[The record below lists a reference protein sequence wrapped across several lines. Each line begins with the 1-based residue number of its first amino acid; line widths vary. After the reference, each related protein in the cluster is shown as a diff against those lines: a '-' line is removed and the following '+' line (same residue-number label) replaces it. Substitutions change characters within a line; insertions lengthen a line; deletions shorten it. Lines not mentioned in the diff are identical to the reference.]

1 MTSARKGAS
10 DAMNWKAIA
19 KNYELYLFLLPALV
33 YFLLFH
39 YWPMYGL
46 QIAFKDFLPSRGI
59 LDSPWAGFKHFSE
72 FFDSYLFWQLM
83 RNTLEL
89 SLYSLAVGFPVPIV
103 LALMMNEVRGARFK
117 KTVQTITYAPHFIS
131 TVVIVS
137 MIVFFLSPQTG
148 LVGQIVAA
156 FGKDPVPFLSSPAW
170 FKTVYVLSGVWQ
182 HAGWSSIIY
191 LAALAGIDPQ
201 THEAAVIDGASRFQ
215 RILHINIPGIFP
227 TIVILLILDVG
238 NLMAVGFEKVYLM
251 QNPLNLDSSNII
263 ATYVYKR
270 GIQEAQYSFAAAVG
284 LFNSAINFILLLT
297 VNRIARGLK
306 QNSLW

>member
-1 MTSARKGAS
+1 
-10 DAMNWKAIA
+10 MNWKAIT
-19 KNYELYLFLLPALV
+19 KNYELYIFLLPALA
-33 YFLLFH
+33 YFLIFH
-39 YWPMYGL
+39 YWPLYGL

-59 LDSPWAGFKHFSE
+59 MDSPWVGFKHFIE

-83 RNTLEL
+83 RNTIEI
-89 SLYSLAVGFPVPIV
+89 SLYSLVVGFPVPII
-103 LALMMNEVRGARFK
+103 LALMMNEVRSAKFK
-117 KTVQTITYAPHFIS
+117 KTVQTVTYAPHFIS

-137 MIVFFLSPQTG
+137 MLMFFLSPQTG
-148 LVGQIVAA
+148 LLNKVVTS
-156 FGKDPVPFLSSPAW
+156 FGMEAIPFLSSPAW

-201 THEAAVIDGASRFQ
+201 THEAAVIDGASRLQ
-215 RILHINIPGIFP
+215 RIFYINIPGIFP
-227 TIVILLILDVG
+227 TIVILLILDIG

-251 QNPLNLDSSNII
+251 QNQLNMDSSNII

-284 LFNSAINFILLLT
+284 LFNSVINFILLLT
-297 VNRIARGLK
+297 VNRIAKGLK